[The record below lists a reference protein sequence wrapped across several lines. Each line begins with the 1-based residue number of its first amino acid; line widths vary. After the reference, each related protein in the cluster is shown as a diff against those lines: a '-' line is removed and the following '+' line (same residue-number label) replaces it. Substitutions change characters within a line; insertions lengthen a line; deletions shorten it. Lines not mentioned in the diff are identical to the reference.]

1 MGMHRASKLNACQK
15 KTPQKQKKIKKIKKK
30 KKKKIEPHLEESQQE
45 ASPQNITACLPT

>member
-1 MGMHRASKLNACQK
+1 MPARRRPP
-15 KTPQKQKKIKKIKKK
+15 KTKKKIKKNKKK